1 MHAVSDHSETLA
13 SLEARLAVLEQVLFG
28 GRWLSTPAAAE
39 RLGCSPQTVRRLIGQ
54 GRCAARQWRG
64 RWEVDPAWIAA
75 ELISRSQPCARPV
88 ALQQEEV
95 A

>member
-1 MHAVSDHSETLA
+1 MRTMSDQQVAVA
-13 SLEARLAVLEQVLFG
+13 SLEARLATLEQMLFG
-28 GRWLSTPAAAE
+28 GRWMSTPAAAE

-64 RWEVDPAWIAA
+64 RWEVDPAWVAA
-75 ELISRSQPCARPV
+75 ELIARSGTCARPV
-88 ALQQEEV
+88 ALHQEEV